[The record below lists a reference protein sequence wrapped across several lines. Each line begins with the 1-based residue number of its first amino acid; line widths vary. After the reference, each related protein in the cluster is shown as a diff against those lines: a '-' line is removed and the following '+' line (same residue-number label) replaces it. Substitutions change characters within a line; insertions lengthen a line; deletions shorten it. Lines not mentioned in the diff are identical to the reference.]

1 MAIQS
6 FDRLSAQ
13 HKQKI
18 EKASIPYKPSPA
30 PLILHGIATFIGLP
44 AAGIALMGR
53 VSSPI
58 SNVKTAGLA
67 LGAVAAVVAF
77 AIHSYKFSQKQD
89 TAIMLGLD
97 SLIRSKLGLNNYIRV
112 EYNGEKY
119 RIYSSVANSKTAAC
133 NTPLS
138 DLLDN

>member
-58 SNVKTAGLA
+58 SNVKAAGLVV
-67 LGAVAAVVAF
+67 GAVAAVVAF
-77 AIHSYKFSQKQD
+77 VYHYYKFSKKQD
-89 TAIMLGLD
+89 MAMMDGLD
-97 SLIRSKLGLNNYIRV
+97 SLIRSKMGLNNYIRV